1 MIAIR
6 ASVAF
11 TVALFVCTPSRPE
24 NVPIYIYTHEGADVL
39 KNVVRDK
46 KDASMFPCLETNS

>member
-24 NVPIYIYTHEGADVL
+24 NVPIHYIYIRMREQM
-39 KNVVRDK
+39 R
-46 KDASMFPCLETNS
+46 

>member
-24 NVPIYIYTHEGADVL
+24 NVPIHYIYIYIRMREQM
-39 KNVVRDK
+39 R
-46 KDASMFPCLETNS
+46 